1 MRSLKY
7 TYAEMIAA
15 RILAIGGSFGVA
27 ILTARMLGPVDRGRY
42 YYIIT
47 LAAVGMQFA
56 SLGIHASNTYLVART
71 PSLLPQI
78 MANTVWI
85 ALLGGALAAS
95 GALIFDLATV
105 TSSHDLTVVLTLM
118 VLTPS
123 TLLFMYLTNLVV
135 ALNRPSAYNAL
146 IIFGSLASIV
156 LALAAALLS
165 PTLATFL
172 WAAVAGSVAASI
184 VAWMVLA
191 KGIQVPRLFD
201 SELFLSGITFALK
214 AHIATLL
221 GFLMSRLGIL
231 IIRQFGNFGDVGQWS
246 IAVQISDAIMILPA
260 TISLLLFPSLVR
272 ADEANRN
279 REFKSTL
286 VQLSGIMAAICVA
299 ATVLVQPV
307 LLFFFGAVYAPAVA
321 IFHALLPGVF
331 FLAVAS
337 VASQFLSAQGYPWS
351 QVLAWICGAALQAA
365 LSIVLFERIGV
376 VGLAWVQS
384 GCATFVCI
392 WLLLNCLTYV
402 RQKPSRLAD
411 PIAPT
416 IDP

>member
-7 TYAEMIAA
+7 TYAEMLAA
-15 RILAIGGSFGVA
+15 RILAVAGSFGVA

-78 MANTVWI
+78 MSNTVWI
-85 ALLGGALAAS
+85 ALLGGGLAAF
-95 GALIFDLATV
+95 GALIFDAA
-105 TSSHDLTVVLTLM
+105 SGGASHDVTFTLTLI

-135 ALNRPSAYNAL
+135 ALNRPSTYNGL

-156 LALAAALLS
+156 LALAAALFS
-165 PTLATFL
+165 PKLATFL
-172 WAAVAGSVAASI
+172 WAAVAGSVGASI
-184 VAWMVLA
+184 VAWQILA
-191 KGIQVPRLFD
+191 KGVQVPRLFD
-201 SELFLSGITFALK
+201 SELFFAGIAYALK

-246 IAVQISDAIMILPA
+246 IAIQISDAIMILPA

-279 REFKSTL
+279 REFKRTL
-286 VQLSGIMAAICVA
+286 VRLSGIMALLCLVA
-299 ATVLVQPV
+299 SVLIQPV
-307 LLFFFGAVYAPAVA
+307 LLFIFGVVYAPAVA
-321 IFHALLPGVF
+321 IVHALLPGVF
-331 FLAVAS
+331 FLSVAS

-351 QVLAWICGAALQAA
+351 QVLAWVCGAVLQATFS
-365 LSIVLFERIGV
+365 LVLFDRIGV
-376 VGLAWVQS
+376 VGLAWIQS
-384 GCATFVCI
+384 CCATFVCI
-392 WLLLNCLTYV
+392 WLLLKCLTYV
-402 RQKPSRLAD
+402 RRKPSGLAD

-416 IDP
+416 VDP